1 MFPQINGAMTLKE
14 ISDLHLNLF
23 KMLQHLGLDLNVGKM
38 TTLKDACKEK
48 ELNFPGVLKAL
59 NVEVQRINQKANA
72 INTAIK
78 KEEKRNR

>member
-1 MFPQINGAMTLKE
+1 MLPQIKETMTLKE

-23 KMLQHLGLDLNVGKM
+23 KMLHHLGLDLNVGKM
-38 TTLKDACKEK
+38 TTLEDACKK
-48 ELNFPGVLKAL
+48 KGLNFPEVLKAL
-59 NVEVQRINQKANA
+59 NFEVQRINQKANT